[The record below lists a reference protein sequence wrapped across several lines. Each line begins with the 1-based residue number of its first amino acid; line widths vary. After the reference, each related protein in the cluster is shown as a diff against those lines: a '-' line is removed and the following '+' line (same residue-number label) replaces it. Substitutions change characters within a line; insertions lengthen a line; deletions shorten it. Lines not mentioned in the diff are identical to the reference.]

1 MSDPETILQDLRA
14 GNLDQTI
21 KEWIVDRTL
30 PLPKE
35 YYWEALFYLLS
46 EPFFRGTAE
55 GILGSLPQEDLEAYF
70 SGSRLSPALSL
81 FLYDRYKAV
90 LGRNALKSLVANP
103 TVSSKLLVQIARSQ
117 DSELVELVSLNE
129 VMLLA
134 FPEILETLISS
145 TVLPRE
151 RAFALQEM
159 KRRFIDGERDEEEET
174 PEEKRSTEEEGEETA
189 EKITVEVE
197 TEEGVER
204 KELSLHEIK
213 SMRVGDRVK
222 LALFGN
228 KEIRTIL
235 ITDANR
241 LVREAV
247 LQSPKLMDI
256 EIEFFARQK
265 SLPDD
270 VVRRISQN
278 RSWSTKPAVL
288 LALLKNPKCPV
299 GFSMT
304 ALDRLSVRELRAL
317 EKNKDVPELVRRKA
331 RALLAARNS

>member
-159 KRRFIDGERDEEEET
+159 KRDEEEET
-174 PEEKRSTEEEGEETA
+174 PEEKRPTEEEGEETA